1 MTRIIV
7 GSFDRPAFSDID
19 LGCDLKAGTV
29 SLWGDGGTLIA
40 RLDHEEAMAFWEV
53 LRDMLI
59 DIRGW
64 SPCTPKSK

>member
-1 MTRIIV
+1 MTGIIV
-7 GSFDRPAFSDID
+7 DSPAFSNVD
-19 LGCDLKAGTV
+19 LACDLKAGTV
-29 SLWGDGGTLIA
+29 DLLGDGGILIA
-40 RLDHEEAMAFWEV
+40 RLDREEAMAFWEV